1 MRFLELKKII
11 DDNIKKYKVYV
22 SLDGSYKMYNFGTG
36 PFREQNFYSLQ
47 KAILT
52 INKYTPILNETEYQ
66 FVQEISRLNND
77 DVRRVELFTQLFQ
90 RLDVLV
96 KTLNSIQN
104 TLNLKEQ
111 EEGDINFKLP
121 EGVDVYEKIE
131 AINKFKEK
139 FNTAFSGSLEMR
151 YKKIDCGSD
160 WLVYTIVS
168 PVVGVLVSKPTE
180 ALVMLIFSK
189 VKQKY
194 LNHKEKQ
201 KAMQKEACY
210 SPETKKSMEKDEQ
223 KFLEEKLNETAQD
236 IIDFC
241 EKTVIN
247 ILNGTKDT
255 DSSKETI
262 IKTILKLAIAI
273 LEEQNIEVH
282 PSLNPPKYLDE
293 NGYVEMEELNK
304 IIKSEQ
310 PKITKEKEKPQI
322 EHKQETE
329 EKDEEE

>member
-1 MRFLELKKII
+1 MRFLELQEII
-11 DDNIKKYKVYV
+11 DDNIKKYKEYV
-22 SLDGSYKMYNFGTG
+22 SLDGSYKMQNFGTG

-111 EEGDINFKLP
+111 EENDINFKLP

-131 AINKFKEK
+131 AINKFKER
-139 FNTAFSGSLEMR
+139 FNIAFASSLEIR
-151 YKKIDCGSD
+151 YKEIDCGSD
-160 WLVYTIVS
+160 WIVYTIVS
-168 PVVGVLVSKPTE
+168 SIVSVLVSKPTE
-180 ALVMLIFSK
+180 ALFMLIFST
-189 VKQKY
+189 VKKKY
-194 LNHKEKQ
+194 LMHKEQQ
-201 KAMQKEACY
+201 KAMQKEAYY

-223 KFLEEKLNETAQD
+223 KFLEEKLNEISQD

-241 EKTVIN
+241 EKTGIN
-247 ILNGTKDT
+247 ILKGTTDD

-262 IKTILKLAIAI
+262 IKAILKLAIVI

-282 PSLNPPKYLDE
+282 PSLNPPKYLDKD
-293 NGYVEMEELNK
+293 GYIDMEELNK
-304 IIKSEQ
+304 IIKSEK

-322 EHKQETE
+322 EHKQE
-329 EKDEEE
+329 EKDKEE